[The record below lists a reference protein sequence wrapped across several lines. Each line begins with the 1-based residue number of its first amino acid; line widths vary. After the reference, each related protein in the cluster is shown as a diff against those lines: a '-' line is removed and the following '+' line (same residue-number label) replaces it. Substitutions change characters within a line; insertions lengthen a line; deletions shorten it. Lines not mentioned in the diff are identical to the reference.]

1 MSDHVNNPNRK
12 APLERYRN
20 IGISAHIDAGKT
32 TLSERIL
39 FYTGMIHKIGET
51 HDGSTTTDWM
61 EQERERGITIPPLPL
76 PPTGSRRKMKVS
88 AKCSKAKTSS

>member
-61 EQERERGITIPPLPL
+61 EHPSPHERRISFCGCASD
-76 PPTGSRRKMKVS
+76 GRF
-88 AKCSKAKTSS
+88 